1 MRDNVHLIL
10 GTAHQSSWSMRAFLC
25 ASPLIEDVTIDWRT
39 FDQNDRLSDPAGCPT
54 AKVPVLC
61 INKRSISIVESLA
74 IAEIL
79 AELGGL
85 QWPKDWIARAKAR
98 SLCLEFQS
106 NSEAL
111 RKAVPMDLSVD
122 AQRLA
127 PHHDL
132 IAWVERLEKLM
143 QRSDGE
149 FLYGQ
154 LSIADA
160 WFSPVIARA
169 IRCDMH
175 LSPVLQAY
183 FESLKAT
190 HGWKAWMGYV
200 DRPNADYL
208 S

>member
-1 MRDNVHLIL
+1 MAKSL
-10 GTAHQSSWSMRAFLC
+10 
-25 ASPLIEDVTIDWRT
+25 
-39 FDQNDRLSDPAGCPT
+39 DRPSERRKLMFG
-54 AKVPVLC
+54 V
-61 INKRSISIVESLA
+61 
-74 IAEIL
+74 
-79 AELGGL
+79 
-85 QWPKDWIARAKAR
+85 
-98 SLCLEFQS
+98 QS

-122 AQRLA
+122 AKRLT

-132 IAWVERLEKLM
+132 IAWVERLEKLI

-169 IRCDMH
+169 IRCDMR

-208 S
+208 N

>member
-1 MRDNVHLIL
+1 MREYVHLIL

-25 ASPLIEDVTIDWRT
+25 ASPLIEAVTIDWRT
-39 FDQNDRLSDPAGCPT
+39 FDQNDNLSDSTGCPT
-54 AKVPVLC
+54 AKVPVLY
-61 INKRSISIVESLA
+61 INNRSAIIVESLA

-85 QWPKDWIARAKAR
+85 QWPNDSVARATAR

-106 NSEAL
+106 NSTAL
-111 RKAVPMDLSVD
+111 RKAVPMDLSD
-122 AQRLA
+122 NAQRLV

-132 IAWVERLEKLM
+132 ITWIERLEKLKK
-143 QRSDGE
+143 RSDGE

-160 WFSPVIARA
+160 WFSPLIARA
-169 IRCDMH
+169 VRCEMH
-175 LSPVLQAY
+175 FSPVLKAY

-190 HGWKAWMGYV
+190 QGWKAWMGFV
-200 DRPNADYL
+200 DRPNTDYL